1 MSQRDLFA
9 RETAHER
16 ASQLMRAMGCT
27 QPQRDERHGD
37 WTAWARCSTGVT
49 CFYGAANLTR
59 IVRQARWLTGR
70 GTWPEFNART
80 DA

>member
-1 MSQRDLFA
+1 MQRELFA

-27 QPQRDERHGD
+27 APTRSRYGD
-37 WTAWARCSTGVT
+37 WEAWARTAERTT
-49 CFYGAANLTR
+49 CFYGAENLTR

-70 GTWPEFNART
+70 GPFPEYNAREFG
-80 DA
+80 A